1 MTEKLHK
8 LYIIFVLFIIGWLG
22 FAMFSIGVSSFW
34 EALQVIVGLLLG
46 GVFLLSLWSVYEP
59 TFRRWESKD

>member
-1 MTEKLHK
+1 MTEKLHR
-8 LYIIFVLFIIGWLG
+8 LYIFFVLVFIGWLG
-22 FAMFSIGVSSFW
+22 YAMFSVGVSSFW
-34 EALQVIVGLLLG
+34 EALQVIVGLLFG